1 MKLVEYHCQQNKIV
15 LREWERENLDL
26 PFPVNF
32 KVNFTTVILLYLFTN
47 FRELIISGDTQHNY
61 HLLQKFIR
69 VEKRKGHSTYEQY
82 FQGTV
87 FR

>member
-32 KVNFTTVILLYLFTN
+32 KFNFTTVILLYLFTN
-47 FRELIISGDTQHNY
+47 FRELIISGDM
-61 HLLQKFIR
+61 
-69 VEKRKGHSTYEQY
+69 
-82 FQGTV
+82 
-87 FR
+87 